1 MPLLTFITLF
11 FLAMYITDYKNLRDL
26 PKFTD
31 VVSSEPKI
39 LNIDLLPLGLC

>member
-11 FLAMYITDYKNLRDL
+11 FIAMHIADYKNLRDL
-26 PKFTD
+26 PKIID

-39 LNIDLLPLGLC
+39 LNLDLLPLGLC